1 MSELTASDNNTHYW
15 KAKKS
20 GHAYFKDDCENEQYP
35 KFSTI
40 LNQKFF
46 EFVAK
51 QFDLDHNGNHGYD
64 HWLRV
69 VLNGR
74 LLCKHN
80 GANIKVVELFALLH
94 DSKRESEGKDTS
106 HGERAAIFA
115 ESLRGTWFSISDQEM
130 RLLQDAC
137 ILHSEGFK
145 DKDATLQTCW
155 DADRLDH
162 FRFGTEV
169 DLTLLSDY
177 LGKQHQTIADARE
190 RSVNKA
196 FT

>member
-1 MSELTASDNNTHYW
+1 M
-15 KAKKS
+15 
-20 GHAYFKDDCENEQYP
+20 EN
-35 KFSTI
+35 
-40 LNQKFF
+40 
-46 EFVAK
+46 
-51 QFDLDHNGNHGYD
+51 NGNHGYD

-69 VLNGR
+69 LLNGR

-80 GANIKVVELFALLH
+80 TANIRVVELFALLH
-94 DSKRESEGKDTS
+94 DSKRKSEGEDAY

-137 ILHSEGFK
+137 ILHSEGLK
-145 DKDATLQTCW
+145 DKDVTLQTCW
-155 DADRLDH
+155 DANRLDH
-162 FRFGTEV
+162 FRFGAEV
-169 DLTLLSDY
+169 DLTLLSDE
-177 LGKQHQTIADARE
+177 LRKQCQTIADARE